1 MTVNVNL
8 NKDDAALLEML
19 LAKEEGDTRVEIHHC
34 RDHEYKEYLKRRE
47 TQIGQLLG
55 RVKSA
60 LAG

>member
-47 TQIGQLLG
+47 SQIGQLLG

>member
-34 RDHEYKEYLKRRE
+34 RDHEYKEYLKKRE

-55 RVKSA
+55 RLKVA
-60 LAG
+60 LEG